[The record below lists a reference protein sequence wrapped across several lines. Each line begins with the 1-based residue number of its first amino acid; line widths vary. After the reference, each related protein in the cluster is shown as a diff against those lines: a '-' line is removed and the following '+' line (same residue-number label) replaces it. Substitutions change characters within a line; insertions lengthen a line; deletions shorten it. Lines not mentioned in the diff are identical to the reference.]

1 MATSCTTNLALSPD
15 PCNARYIILKPAGEP
30 GKGDEFEVLKGR
42 GADPE
47 AAAVVPEEVFRQG
60 DVLLGLLLVLSVE
73 VKPLVPRA
81 GKRPWFCRPGLD
93 IVVVAVPDLPPD
105 HLDRLGHAPGTV
117 VSRLDKLFRVHQP
130 NLQTRRDPQR
140 AHRTGRSAE
149 QVPFFFV
156 VRSEPYDLPVS
167 ENHLHLSD
175 RVVEEA
181 VLEAGGF
188 PCCARESAAGGDA
201 WELHHHRGDQAVG
214 EGSFDQLV
222 HWDVWFHEGG
232 FGCFVDG

>member
-15 PCNARYIILKPAGEP
+15 PCNARYIILVCKKSSRNQRENLV
-30 GKGDEFEVLKGR
+30 KGTNLKYSK
-42 GADPE
+42 
-47 AAAVVPEEVFRQG
+47 AAAPTQ
-60 DVLLGLLLVLSVE
+60 
-73 VKPLVPRA
+73 KPPRSYR
-81 GKRPWFCRPGLD
+81 KRYSAR
-93 IVVVAVPDLPPD
+93 VVVVVPDLPPD
-105 HLDRLGHAPGTV
+105 HLDRLGHTPGTV

-188 PCCARESAAGGDA
+188 PCRARESAAGGDA
-201 WELHHHRGDQAVG
+201 WELHHYRGDQAVG